1 MEKSFSSGENIIDM
15 FVFFQ
20 VVSAQESGNAAVAAA
35 VSVAA
40 GLPTSSPSMYCSSM
54 NSAEAM
60 GKIHY

>member
-1 MEKSFSSGENIIDM
+1 MP
-15 FVFFQ
+15 FFQ

-60 GKIHY
+60 GKMKINFVLIRPDIYI